1 MKHAPENRSMFAKLA
16 VFALVMFG
24 FGFALVPFYRAIC
37 EVTGIND
44 FMQPDAAPLNS
55 QIDTSRWV
63 TVEFDASTR
72 GLPWAFAPNQRSV
85 RVRPGELVHVAYE
98 VRNQSQ
104 QAITGQAIPSYG
116 PKVAG
121 GYFRKMECFCFKKQ
135 ELGPGEVR
143 QMPVVFLVD
152 PALPKEVATVTLSYT
167 FFETEDAAAKR
178 PDRQAQVAS
187 RNGTRAESRAN

>member
-1 MKHAPENRSMFAKLA
+1 MKPTRANRSMFTKLA
-16 VFALVMFG
+16 AFALVMFG
-24 FGFALVPFYRAIC
+24 FGFAMVPFYRAIC
-37 EVTGIND
+37 EATGINN
-44 FMQPDAAPLNS
+44 FMQPDAPLNS

-63 TVEFDASTR
+63 TVEFDANTR
-72 GLPWAFAPNQRSV
+72 GLPWTFAPSQRSV

-104 QAITGQAIPSYG
+104 RPIIGQAIPSYG

-121 GYFRKMECFCFKKQ
+121 GYFRKMECFCFKQQ

-143 QMPVVFLVD
+143 QMPVVFVVD

-167 FFETEDAAAKR
+167 FFELDGATPKPIVGR
-178 PDRQAQVAS
+178 S
-187 RNGTRAESRAN
+187 SG